1 MPAHDQQSSLFLR
14 TVVIFKFPL
23 YLLWPCLFP
32 FAYGWYLTVQSPS
45 SLTTTC
51 HISLLPTTALVSPPV
66 SFKLQGTEGEN
77 DYGLLCW
84 DGAGESQ
91 VLIRLIFLCSNFF
104 FNRELGY
111 HKREVYCLLSHV
123 LEAIFTSTPRFNHH
137 YNNQLKILTQQKNK
151 KLSPHSEYHGTTIS
165 TSLWRVWFHLALR
178 KKVSTFN

>member
-14 TVVIFKFPL
+14 TVDIFKFPL

-32 FAYGWYLTVQSPS
+32 FVYGWYLTVQSPS

-51 HISLLPTTALVSPPV
+51 HISLLPTTALVSHLFL
-66 SFKLQGTEGEN
+66 SNSKGLKGKMITACYAEMGQGKAKSSL
-77 DYGLLCW
+77 GLYFF
-84 DGAGESQ
+84 A
-91 VLIRLIFLCSNFF
+91 LIFF

>member
-1 MPAHDQQSSLFLR
+1 MAMPIPIRLWLISNCPVPFQSHYHLSYFFASNYSFGL
-14 TVVIFKFPL
+14 PL
-23 YLLWPCLFP
+23 
-32 FAYGWYLTVQSPS
+32 
-45 SLTTTC
+45 
-51 HISLLPTTALVSPPV
+51 V